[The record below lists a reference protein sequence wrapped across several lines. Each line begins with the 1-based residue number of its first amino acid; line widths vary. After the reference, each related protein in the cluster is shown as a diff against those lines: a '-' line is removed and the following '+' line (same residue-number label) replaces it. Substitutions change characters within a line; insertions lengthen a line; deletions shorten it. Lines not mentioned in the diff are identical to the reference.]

1 MAGISRWETGGIDG
15 PGHNEPGRMNQGQKG
30 RRQKLRGDLP
40 AAGRRAARGMSDR
53 NKGRG
58 RTPVRPKASLTTV
71 KPVPLNRL
79 CPGAVVWAHVGFED
93 HTGEK
98 ARPAV
103 VIEAG
108 SQTVKVLPVTTSAN
122 RRFHPTKYVEITDL
136 NGAGVTRPSGVA
148 LRPLEIDRIELIALV
163 GELSDEDH
171 EALFAS
177 PHFARATS
185 SPMATGARPTEV
197 HDHFDPSREASG

>member
-1 MAGISRWETGGIDG
+1 LKSVTEFTG
-15 PGHNEPGRMNQGQKG
+15 NLKSVTESQ
-30 RRQKLRGDLP
+30 
-40 AAGRRAARGMSDR
+40 GRRA
-53 NKGRG
+53 
-58 RTPVRPKASLTTV
+58 RPGSPLVTHPFPPRPP
-71 KPVPLNRL
+71 KPIP
-79 CPGAVVWAHVGFED
+79 PEWDPSH
-93 HTGEK
+93 
-98 ARPAV
+98 
-103 VIEAG
+103 AG
-108 SQTVKVLPVTTSAN
+108 SRRVTVLPVTTSAN